1 MRQHLEESTPDV
13 VVNTIVASNLE
24 RNLYLT
30 TELIDISPK
39 MVIALNMYDELERSG
54 AKFDHEALSSM
65 IGIPMVPIVAP
76 SGRGIEE
83 LLDSIIAVHE
93 NRDARVRHIHI
104 SYGSVIEEHLEPLNS
119 DMRKHREELTALFPP
134 RYFALKLIEGDKEI
148 DKMLAS
154 SPRYNIWHDM
164 AVEN

>member
-1 MRQHLEESTPDV
+1 MIWSKYKGYTIEITDLPGTYALSAYSPEEKYVRQHLEESTPDV

-65 IGIPMVPIVAP
+65 IGIPMVPIVDKIAFILIRSTTPLKFSSAP
-76 SGRGIEE
+76 IGIT
-83 LLDSIIAVHE
+83 IGH
-93 NRDARVRHIHI
+93 
-104 SYGSVIEEHLEPLNS
+104 G
-119 DMRKHREELTALFPP
+119 
-134 RYFALKLIEGDKEI
+134 FAPKTSFI
-148 DKMLAS
+148 
-154 SPRYNIWHDM
+154 
-164 AVEN
+164 